1 MTINLK
7 QFKPNLLPNEQIDL
21 ESIQYPMLA
30 SYKLDGIRAVF
41 ISGEL
46 YSRSLKLLP
55 NIHLHNRF
63 KDLKEYSKTHNCI
76 LDGELYCTSV
86 PFNDLSGLIRS
97 DDHELPEDLSFWC
110 FDLLTEDNLPFEQRF
125 TAYKRLTL
133 KNFHP
138 LVQMQIDSAD
148 EVSKAFDLALKD
160 GFEGL
165 VLRNPNSHYK
175 FGRCTAKSNDAY
187 KVKQFLTWDSK
198 IVGVTQATEARE
210 GSEKTINELG
220 YSKTSGKKDDR
231 VLINKAAAFVVI
243 YEGKELKVTIALT
256 DPEKE
261 AIWQDKES
269 YIGKTIEWKGMVIGS
284 KDVPRHPVFLRYRTD
299 K

>member
-21 ESIQYPMLA
+21 EAIQYPMLA